1 MDRIKVHYERELP
14 GGGRVFVEE
23 EAASEADD
31 AHAVRVAVER
41 RTDPERRAGHEPPVI
56 AADEGRYLT
65 PLLRKLIAIADDDV
79 EVAKGLLK
87 RSGGR
92 PQL

>member
-23 EAASEADD
+23 NATAAD

-56 AADEGRYLT
+56 AADAGRYLT
-65 PLLRKLIAIADDDV
+65 PLLRRLIAIADDDV

-92 PQL
+92 PQI